1 MIHSTAIIHK
11 QAQIGAECEIGPYCI
26 IGEHVVLGDRCK
38 LHSHVVID
46 GHTRLGN
53 ENEIYPFVSVGLKT
67 QDLKWKGGITHTVIG
82 DNNTFRECVTIH
94 SATSDGESTVIGSHN
109 NILASSHIAHNVI
122 IGNRVI
128 ISMAAIAGH
137 VVIEDS
143 ALVGGLAAVHQFCRI
158 GKMAIVGGCTR
169 ISQDVAPYMLVSGD
183 PAETATIN
191 KVGLERNGVSEAAQ
205 TAIRQAFKIIF
216 REGLGLTNA
225 LAKVEEEIPAFP
237 EIQHLLQFCRSTERG
252 ITK

>member
-1 MIHSTAIIHK
+1 MIHPTAIIHK
-11 QAQIGAECEIGPYCI
+11 DAQIGVGCEIGPFCT
-26 IGEHVVLGDRCK
+26 IGEHVILGDRCK
-38 LHSHVVID
+38 LHSHVVIG
-46 GHTRLGN
+46 GHTLLGS
-53 ENEIYPFVSVGLKT
+53 ENEIYPFVSLGLKT
-67 QDLKWKGGITHTVIG
+67 QDLKWKGGITRTEIG

-94 SATSDGESTVIGSHN
+94 SATGDGESTVIGSHN
-109 NILASSHIAHNVI
+109 NILASSHIAHNVN

-137 VVIEDS
+137 VIVEDS

-169 ISQDVAPYMLVSGD
+169 IAQDVAPFMLVSGD
-183 PAETATIN
+183 PAETITVN
-191 KVGLERNGVSEAAQ
+191 KVGLERNGVSDVAQ
-205 TAIRQAFKIIF
+205 SAIRQAFKIIF

-225 LAKVEEEIPAFP
+225 LTKVEQEVPLLP
-237 EIQHLLQFCRSTERG
+237 EVQHLLHFCRSTERG

>member
-1 MIHSTAIIHK
+1 MIHPTAIIHK
-11 QAQIGAECEIGPYCI
+11 DAQIGTGCEIGPFCT
-26 IGEHVVLGDRCK
+26 IGEHVILGDRCK

-46 GHTRLGN
+46 GYTRLGS
-53 ENEIYPFVSVGLKT
+53 ENEIYPFVSLGLKT
-67 QDLKWKGGITHTVIG
+67 QDLKWKGGITRTEIG

-94 SATSDGESTVIGSHN
+94 SATGDGEVTSIGSGN

-137 VVIEDS
+137 VTIEDS

-158 GKMAIVGGCTR
+158 GRMAIVGGCSR
-169 ISQDVAPYMLVSGD
+169 VSQDVAPYMLVSGN
-183 PAETATIN
+183 PVETITIN
-191 KVGLERNGVSEAAQ
+191 KVGLERNGVSDAAQ
-205 TAIRQAFKIIF
+205 SALRQAFKILF
-216 REGLGLTNA
+216 REGLGLSNA
-225 LAKVEEEIPAFP
+225 LARVEREIPPLP
-237 EIQHLLQFCRSTERG
+237 EIQHLIQFCRSTERG